1 MDNNDQDR
9 AASGRRLFLSRE
21 NFDDYLV
28 ALNAKLRQD
37 TVADR
42 ILSGELQHPLIAF
55 QRNNLAQLQV
65 LRVPFV
71 PPAALLQDPVGPYL
85 NWLRILTDSL
95 LRAPAPVPA
104 VVGLQQLQEQQN
116 AFRQGERHI
125 YTSIVST
132 LKVGESMHYARQCM
146 FGAGQLLL
154 QSIVNDNRQVTTR
167 SLMAVF
173 SALMSLSLKDDES
186 FEQFERRIGLL
197 IQRLHNWRPPVV
209 LPE

>member
-85 NWLRILTDSL
+85 NWLRVLTDSL
-95 LRAPAPVPA
+95 LRSPVPVPA

-116 AFRQGERHI
+116 VFRQGERHI
-125 YTSIVST
+125 YT
-132 LKVGESMHYARQCM
+132 LY
-146 FGAGQLLL
+146 
-154 QSIVNDNRQVTTR
+154 DNCLDT
-167 SLMAVF
+167 
-173 SALMSLSLKDDES
+173 
-186 FEQFERRIGLL
+186 
-197 IQRLHNWRPPVV
+197 
-209 LPE
+209 